1 MFVAFHK
8 LKHLK
13 GLIGQRGPLRLP
25 DVLALVGLDIANCRN
40 LQVQVLIFYF
50 ILHIIYINIQLGK
63 SSKIIYGALDARIAN
78 LLRIGGKKQKQDS

>member
-8 LKHLK
+8 LQHLK

-25 DVLALVGLDIANCRN
+25 DVLALVGLAIANCRN

-50 ILHIIYINIQLGK
+50 ILHIIYINIQL
-63 SSKIIYGALDARIAN
+63 SKTSTIIYGALDARIAN
-78 LLRIGGKKQKQDS
+78 VLRKGAKK